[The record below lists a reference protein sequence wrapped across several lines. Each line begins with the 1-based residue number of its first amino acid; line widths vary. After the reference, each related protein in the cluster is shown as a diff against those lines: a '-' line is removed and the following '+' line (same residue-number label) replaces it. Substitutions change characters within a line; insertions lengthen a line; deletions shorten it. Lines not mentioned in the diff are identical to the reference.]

1 MKRSSHRK
9 VLSCPYPVQSCS
21 GSLLKKLTRMYYF
34 TLFVQRYVLHTR
46 KSQMTHSSSHF
57 SLSKNQ
63 FFWFCLRSWLVL
75 GWVKEKVLLW
85 WVRRSTISRYIC
97 TFYIVI
103 RACIWFYTH
112 TFKATLCN
120 VCRHMCAEKTCCFQS
135 AGAHSDFLESNIQ
148 WTDYSIFKF
157 HKINV
162 PYQRDQCLS
171 S

>member
-1 MKRSSHRK
+1 M
-9 VLSCPYPVQSCS
+9 
-21 GSLLKKLTRMYYF
+21 
-34 TLFVQRYVLHTR
+34 LFVQRYVLHTR

-135 AGAHSDFLESNIQ
+135 VGAHSDFLESNIQ
-148 WTDYSIFKF
+148 WTDITAFSHFIKSMCHIKETSVYPPRYIYLHLK
-157 HKINV
+157 
-162 PYQRDQCLS
+162 S
-171 S
+171 SAWWSRVSFGSCDCYWP